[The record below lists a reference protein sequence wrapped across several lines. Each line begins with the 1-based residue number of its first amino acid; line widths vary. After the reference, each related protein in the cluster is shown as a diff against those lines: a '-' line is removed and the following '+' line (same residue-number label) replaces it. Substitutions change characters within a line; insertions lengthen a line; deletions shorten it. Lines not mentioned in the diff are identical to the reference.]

1 MRTKLDNTFLKFFGD
16 LSEITKQIKSK
27 TINNAY
33 ITKHYTYMNIIFL
46 LLMIKESNCTH
57 SPMDGKFL
65 RKRISERR
73 KKCVLHGLY
82 STVMWQQAYFFM
94 IMAMLSIISRNYSD
108 EDIYDIYQENMF

>member
-73 KKCVLHGLY
+73 KKMCFTWFVQYCYVATSLVFYDNGN
-82 STVMWQQAYFFM
+82 A
-94 IMAMLSIISRNYSD
+94 INYL
-108 EDIYDIYQENMF
+108 QKL